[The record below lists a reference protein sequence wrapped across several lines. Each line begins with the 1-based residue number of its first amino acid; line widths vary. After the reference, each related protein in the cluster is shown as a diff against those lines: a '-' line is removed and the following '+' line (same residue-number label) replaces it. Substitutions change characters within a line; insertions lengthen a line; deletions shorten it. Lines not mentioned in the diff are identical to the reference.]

1 MIFELLKPVGYTTG
15 VIGKWHL
22 GLSHAQRPNQRS
34 VDYFYGFLNGAHAYR
49 EAKLTMDGPP
59 MTWPI
64 FRNNRPVDF
73 NGYTTEVFNYEG
85 INFIKRNKNN
95 PFFLYMSYNSVHG
108 PWEAQTKDIKRSSHI
123 SKKWRKI
130 YSAMLIS
137 MDDGVGQLIKTL
149 KAEGIYENTIV
160 IFMSDNGAPNNL
172 NEAQQQGDFLAS
184 NGPLRGRK
192 GDTHEGGIRVPF
204 FMSWPKEIPAE
215 SFYPHPVSG
224 LDIVPTLLKIC
235 DAKLPRKK
243 LSGKTSCPI

>member
-1 MIFELLKPVGYTTG
+1 
-15 VIGKWHL
+15 
-22 GLSHAQRPNQRS
+22 
-34 VDYFYGFLNGAHAYR
+34 
-49 EAKLTMDGPP
+49 

-64 FRNNRPVDF
+64 FRNNKPVDF

-192 GDTHEGGIRVPF
+192 EILMKVASESPSSCHGQKKYLLNHSTHIQ
-204 FMSWPKEIPAE
+204 
-215 SFYPHPVSG
+215 
-224 LDIVPTLLKIC
+224 
-235 DAKLPRKK
+235 
-243 LSGKTSCPI
+243 